1 MIRLVNVN
9 KSFRGR
15 PVLQDLNLTIPGGQ
29 TTVII
34 GRSGGGKSVL
44 LKHII
49 GLIQPDS
56 GEIWIDDDELTRL
69 KEKDLYRVRKR
80 FGMLF
85 QEGALFDSMNVG
97 QNVAFPILE
106 HRRLPF
112 AEVKKLVSEKLEL
125 VGLPDIEDKMPA
137 ELSGGMRKRVALA
150 RAIALDPDIM
160 LFDEPTTGLD
170 PIMTATI
177 DELIMGTQQRF
188 NMTCVVISHDIQ
200 SVFRIGHKIA
210 MLYEGRIIAEGTPE
224 EFRNNNN
231 ELVQNFL
238 SPLCR

>member
-1 MIRLVNVN
+1 MIRLINLN
-9 KSFRGR
+9 KSFRGQ
-15 PVLQDLNLTIPGGQ
+15 PVLKDLNLTVPGGR

-49 GLIQPDS
+49 GLIRPDS
-56 GEIWIDDDELTRL
+56 GEIWVDDNELTRL
-69 KEKDLYRVRKR
+69 KERDLYRVRKR

-106 HRRLPF
+106 HKRLPF
-112 AEVKKLVSEKLEL
+112 AEVEKLVAEKLEL
-125 VGLPDIEDKMPA
+125 VGLPGIEEKMPS

-170 PIMTATI
+170 PIMTAAI
-177 DELIMGTQQRF
+177 DDLIINTQKRF
-188 NMTCVVISHDIQ
+188 QMTCVVISHDIQ
-200 SVFRIGHKIA
+200 SVFRIAHNIA
-210 MLYEGRIIAEGTPE
+210 MLSEGRIIEEGVPE
-224 EFRNNNN
+224 QFRNSKN
-231 ELVQNFL
+231 EIVQNFL
-238 SPLCR
+238 SPV

>member
-9 KSFRGR
+9 KSFRGH
-15 PVLQDLNLTIPGGQ
+15 PVLQDLNLTIPGDQ

-69 KEKDLYRVRKR
+69 KEKDLYRVRRR

-112 AEVKKLVSEKLEL
+112 AEVKTLVAEKLEL

-170 PIMTATI
+170 PIMTAAI
-177 DELIMGTQQRF
+177 DELIMRTQQRF

-224 EFRNNNN
+224 EFRNSNN

>member
-9 KSFRGR
+9 KSFRGH
-15 PVLQDLNLTIPGGQ
+15 PVLQDLNLTIPGDQ

-56 GEIWIDDDELTRL
+56 GEIWIDDDELTQL
-69 KEKDLYRVRKR
+69 KEKDLYRVRRR

-112 AEVKKLVSEKLEL
+112 AEVKKLVAEKLEL